1 MWEKIQFGLRFF
13 VGMLFA
19 ACVAGVSTPAWAI
32 GTIETP
38 VGQRS
43 VETGIG
49 LISGWHCTGTLIEI
63 EIDGSELVIA
73 ASGTPRL
80 DTLETCGRSDT
91 GFGVLMNF
99 SRLDPAVKHE
109 LVAFADGE
117 EFARVVFF
125 TKNFGVPYLK
135 DAPNAYCFVPNFP
148 EVGTRTTL
156 RWVEQKQNFSI
167 TSIDPS
173 SISVTGVYYGA
184 MSEMQGCSRPKI
196 FRYATFHVEHD
207 VDAGR
212 ISLRAE
218 FDDGGECTFS
228 APVTRIEVGGSIHT
242 RFGSTDDSEASCP
255 RFTGDFFL
263 NLSGGTIYGGNF
275 SPCWAA
281 RLTGA
286 RGTL

>member
-1 MWEKIQFGLRFF
+1 MKTFDREI
-13 VGMLFA
+13 VGA
-19 ACVAGVSTPAWAI
+19 IRWTVATFIAIAVLPPSAWAL

-38 VGQRS
+38 AGQRS

-63 EIDGSELVIA
+63 EIDGVEFMIA

-80 DTLETCGRSDT
+80 DTLETCGRADT

-99 SRLDPAVKHE
+99 SRLDPTVEHE

-125 TKNFGVPYLK
+125 TENFGVPYLT
-135 DAPNAYCFVPNFP
+135 DARYAYCQVPNFP
-148 EVGTRTTL
+148 ELGTTATL
-156 RWVEQKQNFSI
+156 RWIEQKQNFSI

-173 SISVTGVYYGA
+173 GSEGGVYYGA
-184 MSEMQGCSRPKI
+184 MTEMQGCGKPKI

-207 VDAGR
+207 VDAR
-212 ISLRAE
+212 QVSLVAK
-218 FDDGGECTFS
+218 FDDGGECTYSGPVRRATPSGAIYTMFS
-228 APVTRIEVGGSIHT
+228 P
-242 RFGSTDDSEASCP
+242 TDSQASCQ
-255 RFTGDFFL
+255 RFVGDFFL
-263 NLSGGTIYGGNF
+263 HVRGGHLYGGNF
-275 SPCWAA
+275 VPCYAA

-286 RGTL
+286 AFALP